1 MSGVSTAMP
10 MSTLRLISTGSLPI
24 VSSIVQ
30 SKLRDGMGLWI
41 PLLAL
46 DRSTL
51 LARMDADIDCP
62 SEGKLFMND
71 GLIRMYRENSRQTGE
86 FVLKKCD
93 GFSLLGKIVNELY
106 FVFEAKS
113 SHQVYAITRTM
124 TTNQR
129 DGEQIDED
137 VDEEIQS
144 IRNQE
149 SESPSS
155 FVSFSPSPTPNG
167 VSTDE
172 TVDDAILWH
181 NRLTH
186 RAISTLQKAGSVPK
200 SVQ

>member
-1 MSGVSTAMP
+1 MGWQGAIDTAIGVGSIELTNQEGQRY
-10 MSTLRLISTGSLPI
+10 RLDDVYYAPKA
-24 VSSIVQ
+24 
-30 SKLRDGMGLWI
+30 SKQ
-41 PLLAL
+41 LL
-46 DRSTL
+46 
-51 LARMDADIDCP
+51 

-106 FVFEAKS
+106 FVFEAKL
-113 SHQVYAITRTM
+113 SHQVYAIMCTM

-129 DGEQIDED
+129 DSEQIDED
-137 VDEEIQS
+137 VDIQL

-149 SESPSS
+149 SKSLLS
-155 FVSFSPSPTPNG
+155 FALFSPSPTLKR

-181 NRLTH
+181 NCLTH
-186 RAISTLQKAGSVPK
+186 CAISTLLKAGIVLK
-200 SVQ
+200 SVQIDPHWCKSCVEGK

>member
-10 MSTLRLISTGSLPI
+10 MSTLRLISTVSLPI

-51 LARMDADIDCP
+51 LARMDTDIDCP

-71 GLIRMYRENSRQTGE
+71 GLIRMYRENSRQTGDV
-86 FVLKKCD
+86 VLKKCD

-124 TTNQR
+124 TTNQQTANR
-129 DGEQIDED
+129 SMKTLMRRSS
-137 VDEEIQS
+137 QS
-144 IRNQE
+144 
-149 SESPSS
+149 
-155 FVSFSPSPTPNG
+155 
-167 VSTDE
+167 
-172 TVDDAILWH
+172 
-181 NRLTH
+181 
-186 RAISTLQKAGSVPK
+186 
-200 SVQ
+200 

>member
-1 MSGVSTAMP
+1 
-10 MSTLRLISTGSLPI
+10 
-24 VSSIVQ
+24 
-30 SKLRDGMGLWI
+30 
-41 PLLAL
+41 
-46 DRSTL
+46 
-51 LARMDADIDCP
+51 
-62 SEGKLFMND
+62 MND

-137 VDEEIQS
+137 VDEEIQP

-155 FVSFSPSPTPNG
+155 FALFLSPTPNG

-172 TVDDAILWH
+172 TIDDAILWH
-181 NRLTH
+181 NCLTH
-186 RAISTLQKAGSVPK
+186 RAISTLQKA
-200 SVQ
+200 

>member
-1 MSGVSTAMP
+1 
-10 MSTLRLISTGSLPI
+10 
-24 VSSIVQ
+24 
-30 SKLRDGMGLWI
+30 
-41 PLLAL
+41 
-46 DRSTL
+46 
-51 LARMDADIDCP
+51 
-62 SEGKLFMND
+62 MND
-71 GLIRMYRENSRQTGE
+71 SLIRMYRENSRQTGE

-113 SHQVYAITRTM
+113 SHQVYAIMHTM
-124 TTNQR
+124 ITNQR

-137 VDEEIQS
+137 VDEEIQP

-155 FVSFSPSPTPNG
+155 FASSSPSPTPNG

-181 NRLTH
+181 NCLTH
-186 RAISTLQKAGSVPK
+186 HAISTLQKAESC
-200 SVQ
+200 